1 MLDFEQLR
9 PSREYYQKFQLQ
21 LPKILVVARS
31 YDNFQPVKI
40 KLFGVLEIKLIFSD
54 TQWWLNEIW
63 KIGKTRFDVLSLI
76 FFNFKR
82 GAIETH
88 HTQIEQL
95 GDISSN
101 TGA

>member
-1 MLDFEQLR
+1 MFDFEQLR

-54 TQWWLNEIW
+54 TQW
-63 KIGKTRFDVLSLI
+63 
-76 FFNFKR
+76 
-82 GAIETH
+82 
-88 HTQIEQL
+88 
-95 GDISSN
+95 
-101 TGA
+101 